1 MAGATPHREPTPPLQ
16 IGLLAD
22 LRNPAPWEKP
32 GVQHVGRTLEL
43 IEEAERLGAAAVFL
57 GEHHLTPDGYLPQ
70 PLTFAAA
77 VAARTNR
84 VRVGTSVVIA
94 GLRHPLHIAEEAAL
108 VDLLS
113 GGRLE
118 LGLGAGYV
126 PGEFEAF
133 GVERGD
139 RFRLLDQAAAEV
151 RRLLDEVVRP
161 RPVQDPLPIWC
172 GYFGA
177 GARRAGLL
185 GAGLLSLQR
194 GCLDGYL
201 DGLVAG
207 GHDLATARMAGP
219 LDLLVTA
226 DPERTRARAQPHLDQ
241 HAAGYARFQEQVAH
255 AEGRAVRY
263 VGTAAGENFKV
274 LTPAETVAHIHHVTD
289 GLPVAYVTPWLTLG
303 GLPDDIVE
311 EHLRLLLTGVAP
323 AFAGARPGTPSAD
336 CTTSPG
342 EASSAP

>member
-1 MAGATPHREPTPPLQ
+1 MPAVQ
-16 IGLLAD
+16 IGLLVD
-22 LRNPAPWEKP
+22 LRNPAPWERP
-32 GVQHVGRTLEL
+32 GSEHVGRSLEL
-43 IEEAERLGAAAVFL
+43 IEEAERLGAAAIFL

-77 VAARTNR
+77 VAARTKR
-84 VRVGTSVVIA
+84 VRIGTSVVLA
-94 GLRHPLHIAEEAAL
+94 GLRHPLHLAEEAAL

-126 PGEFEAF
+126 PAEFEAF
-133 GVERGD
+133 GVAREE
-139 RFRLLDQAAAEV
+139 RFRLLDQTAAEV

-172 GYFGA
+172 GYFGV

-194 GCLDGYL
+194 GCLDGYVE
-201 DGLVAG
+201 GLVAG
-207 GHDLATARMAGP
+207 GHDPSTARMAGP
-219 LDLLVTA
+219 LDLLVAA
-226 DPERTRARAQPHLDQ
+226 DPERTRARAQPHIDQ

-255 AEGRAVRY
+255 AEGREVRY

-274 LTPAETVAHIHHVTD
+274 LTPAEAVAHIHGVTD
-289 GLPVAYVTPWLTLG
+289 GLPAAYVLPWLTLG

-311 EHLRLLLTGVAP
+311 EHLRLLVTEVAP
-323 AFAGARPGTPSAD
+323 ALTPATGGPETPDAD
-336 CTTSPG
+336 CTTSPS